1 MGLGL
6 HISKM
11 IIKELGGDIICHSE
25 WQKGTTFTFLIALD
39 DYNLELGK
47 IHRILNP
54 NRNYYAKI
62 KHR

>member
-47 IHRILNP
+47 IHFALIF
-54 NRNYYAKI
+54 
-62 KHR
+62 